1 LLRGRLALHDVDDAE
16 KFCAR
21 ILDDQLRAFGVR
33 LRSHDQEDA
42 LAFLVGEA
50 WRLSGRYDPS
60 VGQSFSKYARQPL
73 KLRFVDWLRTKLGR
87 TRWSQSDRG
96 RVERPRREVL
106 SLDGLIDSGGEL
118 VGGVRTGTLDSPRGC
133 DPTLRRLLED

>member
-1 LLRGRLALHDVDDAE
+1 VLHDADDAE

-42 LAFLVGEA
+42 LSYLIGEA
-50 WRLSGRYDPS
+50 WRLSVRYDPS
-60 VGQSFSKYARQPL
+60 VGQRFSTYARRHL
-73 KLRFVDWLRTKLGR
+73 GLRFVDWLRAKLGR

-96 RVERPRREVL
+96 RVDRPRREVL
-106 SLDGLIDSGGEL
+106 SLDGFVDEGGEL
-118 VGGVRTGTLDSPRGC
+118 VGGLRAGAVDPPRDR
-133 DPTLRRLLED
+133 DPDLYRLLND